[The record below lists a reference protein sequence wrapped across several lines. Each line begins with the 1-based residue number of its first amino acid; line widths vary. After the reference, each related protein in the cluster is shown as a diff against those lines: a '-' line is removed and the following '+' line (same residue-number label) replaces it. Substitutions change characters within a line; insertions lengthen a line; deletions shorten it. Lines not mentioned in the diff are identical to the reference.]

1 VSEWEPTG
9 EQICIASVESVSAL
23 LKLVHRNP
31 SLAGLDKPKLPTRS
45 QIEQLIMDGVHRLHP
60 ERRYIAQLMI
70 AHDPPFAR
78 EDEPDVPEFTED
90 DVRELALA
98 MWPGNT
104 YYDYNQ
110 TAMDMARRV
119 LAAGYRKAKQ

>member
-98 MWPGNT
+98 LGEWDGWRES
-104 YYDYNQ
+104 
-110 TAMDMARRV
+110 AEWA
-119 LAAGYRKAKQ
+119 LANRLLTGGWRKAKP